1 MSDTQRAL
9 LEQAL
14 ALREELARRRA
25 DDPLL
30 SFQPHKKQQKFIDE
44 IMSRKYKR
52 GFFLAANRAGKS
64 QAGAAVVAQAL
75 RFGWP
80 DSETVHYSPDMT
92 VIDRSVSVWCSSL
105 DWPSSRDI
113 VQPKLF
119 DNGYGVKGRGNEPF
133 IPQREI
139 QQWVPSQQILKLKSG
154 SICGFKC
161 LRGDQ
166 DVLLADGTYKPIS
179 DIRVG
184 DHVAVRTRH
193 GKKGQRDRTAAV
205 DVKYDGKIAPLLRLK
220 LSGGRELVCSAE
232 HQIFN
237 GLRWKQ
243 AGEYK
248 ERDEIPYLGT
258 PEPEQPVPLKY
269 SPWLLGFMIG
279 DGGFTGKNIR
289 VTVADERVKA
299 RVAQECEAMGFRFYK
314 LDDRYTYAITLG
326 RSACAFTAAR
336 DGRGYALAGQTSPL
350 LDWLRDLGLWGKKS
364 KEKHVPDDV
373 FRAPN
378 AEVAAFLSGLF
389 AADGTITTK
398 PSASYA
404 TSSRALAAGVQRLLD
419 RFAIRSTLQFIRQTD
434 SWRVVTC
441 GRLHLGRFLRAVE
454 WVKYPEKAAR
464 HRDYPDTAVAQK
476 LYVQGIE
483 KVPAAPVY
491 DLDIPG
497 LRCYMAQGILVHNS
511 NDSGREKYQGTGKDL
526 IWFDEEHDKDVYEEA
541 TIRVEAGRTL
551 SVIVTCTLLPPEGVP
566 GGVTWTY
573 DDIVRPWQA
582 GKLKDVLL
590 ITASIYDNPFIGPDE
605 VRFLES
611 IYPPGSLQRRIRLD
625 GELLPGT
632 GGARAFTSFERSLH
646 VHEQASF
653 WNPRRPLVW
662 CWDFNIDP
670 LITLIG
676 QRDGNVFRV
685 FDEFVTENSDLAEM
699 CDYVYDTYGSH
710 RGEWW
715 VYGDQTGQHRSA
727 QTAETNYTLIIN
739 HMRSKGVGIRL
750 KLPHQNPMV
759 RDRIN
764 AVNRQLKDE
773 YGEVNVEIDP
783 KCEELIL
790 DLEQV
795 QLDKRG
801 GLRKVANRSDPYF
814 KRTHSSDAW
823 SYWLAYEA
831 PVTQFSSGR
840 KFGKTSI
847 RDGSYSFKGAQR

>member
-1 MSDTQRAL
+1 MQPIVDFEVEETHCYYAAGAL
-9 LEQAL
+9 HHN
-14 ALREELARRRA
+14 
-25 DDPLL
+25 
-30 SFQPHKKQQKFIDE
+30 S
-44 IMSRKYKR
+44 
-52 GFFLAANRAGKS
+52 GKS
-64 QAGAAVVAQAL
+64 QVGASIVAQAL

-92 VIDRSVSVWCSSL
+92 ITDRSVSVWASSL

-139 QQWVPSQQILKLKSG
+139 QQWVPSQQILKLKNG
-154 SICGFKC
+154 SILGFK
-161 LRGDQ
+161 
-166 DVLLADGTYKPIS
+166 
-179 DIRVG
+179 
-184 DHVAVRTRH
+184 
-193 GKKGQRDRTAAV
+193 
-205 DVKYDGKIAPLLRLK
+205 
-220 LSGGRELVCSAE
+220 
-232 HQIFN
+232 
-237 GLRWKQ
+237 
-243 AGEYK
+243 
-248 ERDEIPYLGT
+248 
-258 PEPEQPVPLKY
+258 
-269 SPWLLGFMIG
+269 
-279 DGGFTGKNIR
+279 
-289 VTVADERVKA
+289 
-299 RVAQECEAMGFRFYK
+299 
-314 LDDRYTYAITLG
+314 
-326 RSACAFTAAR
+326 
-336 DGRGYALAGQTSPL
+336 
-350 LDWLRDLGLWGKKS
+350 
-364 KEKHVPDDV
+364 
-373 FRAPN
+373 
-378 AEVAAFLSGLF
+378 
-389 AADGTITTK
+389 
-398 PSASYA
+398 
-404 TSSRALAAGVQRLLD
+404 
-419 RFAIRSTLQFIRQTD
+419 
-434 SWRVVTC
+434 
-441 GRLHLGRFLRAVE
+441 
-454 WVKYPEKAAR
+454 
-464 HRDYPDTAVAQK
+464 
-476 LYVQGIE
+476 
-483 KVPAAPVY
+483 
-491 DLDIPG
+491 
-497 LRCYMAQGILVHNS
+497 S

-590 ITASIYDNPFIGPDE
+590 ITAGIYDNPFIGPDE

-646 VHEQASF
+646 VHDQASF